1 MWAQSDFSATY
12 TSNVTLSTA
21 GGTSASSAIVK
32 LSSDGTDFNALKAGT
47 SKAAGAIRITV
58 PSGTKYLHLHAAA
71 WKGDNVTLSV
81 SPKTNLSP
89 NSISLT
95 ADAGV
100 SNNTPFTLSSPANAT
115 TSYYK
120 VITFTNALTS
130 ETNLTFTASSGK
142 RFVVWGVNAEEQ
154 SGPVAVT
161 GVGLNKNQLALV
173 VGNSEQLTAAV
184 SPSNADNQSVSWES
198 DNTSVAEVA
207 QDGTVTAVAAGTA
220 TITVTTQDGDYTA
233 TCEVTVTSD
242 DVAVTGVNLNT
253 NSFEVYKGNTFNLVA
268 TVTPTGA
275 TNQNVTWE
283 SADPSVATVE
293 NGVVTGVNMGSTTIT
308 VTTVDGGFTDEATV
322 TVNPVPG
329 TADLP
334 FTASQALALT
344 QTLGANESSMDDV
357 YVHGKVSRIQEF
369 RTDGSAT
376 YFISNDGTETDE
388 FEIFRGL
395 GLESA
400 AFTSETL
407 QVGDE
412 VTVCGKLY
420 NYGGNTPEMKQPNY
434 LTYWYRV
441 EKAENGLAY
450 ETTEFNLNI
459 GDGFV
464 APTLIN
470 PNGLTVTYESSDENV
485 VVVDE
490 NTGEVYV
497 ETSVEGTAT
506 VTATFAGDDTYKAG
520 SVSYI
525 VNVVDSRPSAN
536 LSYDVTHFD
545 VNEGEE
551 DDFVTPT
558 LNNPNSVTVTY
569 ASDNE
574 DVALVDENTGEVVL
588 LGELGTANITATFA
602 GNSTYKAGSATYSVT
617 VKKVAAQTG
626 WVLTA
631 FNDLAT
637 DDVVVI
643 VDKTSSKA
651 MSNSNGTSSA
661 PSAVDVTL
669 TSEQD
674 AIDQAEVAATLQWV
688 VTKTADGV
696 QFQVSGTSD
705 YLYCINDNKG
715 VRVGANPANVFTL
728 PDSHLVHNGTGRY
741 LGVYNSQDWRCYTT
755 INTNIT
761 KTDVAFYKYVEGA
774 AKQENGLAYE
784 TTEFNVN
791 MDEVDAF
798 VAPTLTNP
806 NGLTVTYTSSDDA
819 IVLVDEITGEV
830 AVSATDG
837 SAIVTATF
845 AGNDTYKAG
854 SVSYTV
860 NVIDNR
866 AEAGLS
872 YDETEINVNMSE
884 ADQFVAPTLNNPN
897 GLDVTYSSSDDTIVL
912 VDENTGEVVVSPT
925 VGSATITATFAGNS
939 TYKPGNASYTITVVD
954 DRAEAG
960 LSYTVT
966 AFKVNEGE
974 ESSFV
979 APVLNNP
986 NGLAVTYTSSNES
999 VAIVDEN
1006 DGSQVLFMGALG
1018 TTTITATFAGNSA
1031 YKAGEASYTIT
1042 VKDAN
1047 VVKVLNETFAGCEG
1061 KGGND
1066 GVFNPSATK
1075 AAVTDLK
1082 GWTLTNAYGS
1092 YQCLKMGASS
1102 KQGEVVSP
1110 AIPVVAGSEYTLT
1123 FKAAPWASESTS
1135 MDVAVTGGSIDGLST
1150 DEMATGDW
1158 NNYEATITVNPGVSE
1173 ITLTFTAS
1181 KYRFFIDDIVLEGAA
1196 RKGSFTISG
1205 AGKATLYVADA
1216 FEMPE
1221 GVIGKVVPAVGEP
1234 DGDGV
1239 ALLNTDSKY
1248 QPGTVVP
1255 AEEAILLE
1263 GEGGTYNYN
1272 IVCGGEKTA
1281 DNMLKGTLVATT
1293 PSTEGVKFYML
1304 SYGTGA
1310 HASDLGFYY
1319 GADGGAAFA
1328 CAAGKCWLEVPASA
1342 GIKTLLFD
1350 AHVTGLNDSLLRS
1363 ADSVIYDLSGRR
1375 VAQPVKGGLYIVN
1388 GKKVLVK

>member
-12 TSNVTLSTA
+12 TSNVTLSTG
-21 GGTSASSAIVK
+21 GGTSASNAIVK
-32 LSSDGTDFNALKAGT
+32 LSSDGTDFDALKAGT

-81 SPKTNLSP
+81 SPNTNLSP

-173 VGNSEQLTAAV
+173 VGNSEQLTATV

-220 TITVTTQDGDYTA
+220 TITVTTQDGDHTA
-233 TCEVTVTSD
+233 TCEVTVTSGV
-242 DVAVTGVNLNT
+242 VAVKGVTLNT

-268 TVTPTGA
+268 TVTPTEA

-308 VTTVDGGFTDEATV
+308 VTTVDGSFTDEATV

-420 NYGGNTPEMKQPNY
+420 NYGGITPEMKQPNY

-450 ETTEFNLNI
+450 ATTEFNLNL
-459 GDGFV
+459 GDDFV

-520 SVSYI
+520 SVSYT

-551 DDFVTPT
+551 GDFVAPT

-574 DVALVDENTGEVVL
+574 DVALVDENTGEVEL

-626 WVLTA
+626 WVLTD

-651 MSNSNGTSSA
+651 MSNANGTGSA
-661 PSAVDVTL
+661 PSAVGVTL

-688 VTKTADGV
+688 VTKTADGL

-705 YLYCINDNKG
+705 YLYCTNTNNG
-715 VRVGANPANVFTL
+715 VRVGTNPANVFTL
-728 PDSHLVHNGTGRY
+728 PGSHLVHNGTSRY
-741 LGVYNSQDWRCYTT
+741 LGVYNSQDWRCYTL
-755 INTNIT
+755 INFNIT

-791 MDEVDAF
+791 MDEVDDF
-798 VAPTLTNP
+798 VTPTLTNP

-819 IVLVDEITGEV
+819 IVLVDENTGEV
-830 AVSATDG
+830 VVSATEG
-837 SAIVTATF
+837 SAIITATF

-872 YDETEINVNMSE
+872 FDKASVTVKAGEEE
-884 ADQFVAPTLNNPN
+884 AFVAPTLTNPHD
-897 GLDVTYSSSDDTIVL
+897 LSVMYSSNNDGVAM
-912 VDENTGEVVVSPT
+912 VDENTGEVVFMGDMGVVT
-925 VGSATITATFAGNS
+925 VTATFAGN
-939 TYKPGNASYTITVVD
+939 AS
-954 DRAEAG
+954 
-960 LSYTVT
+960 
-966 AFKVNEGE
+966 
-974 ESSFV
+974 
-979 APVLNNP
+979 
-986 NGLAVTYTSSNES
+986 
-999 VAIVDEN
+999 
-1006 DGSQVLFMGALG
+1006 
-1018 TTTITATFAGNSA
+1018 
-1031 YKAGEASYTIT
+1031 YKAGVASYNIV
-1042 VKDAN
+1042 VKDGN
-1047 VVKVLNETFAGCEG
+1047 VVKVLNETFDGCAGV
-1061 KGGND
+1061 GGND

-1158 NNYEATITVNPGVSE
+1158 NNYEATITVDPGVSE

-1181 KYRFFIDDIVLEGAA
+1181 KNRFFLDDIVLEGAA

-1319 GADGGAAFA
+1319 GADGGAAFV

>member
-1 MWAQSDFSATY
+1 MEKLKSFKLWLVTLLLMTFSTGAWADDFLLFEDALEEGDYVIYYNGYAMKNTLSNNRLTFESVTPSEGVISNPDASIVWHIAKNGDNWTIYNEAVGKYAASTGAKNKAGLQDSDDNKALWTVTGTGTYEFENVENKAKGVNSLLRNNGTYGFATY
-12 TSNVTLSTA
+12 AAST
-21 GGTSASSAIVK
+21 GGK
-32 LSSDGTDFNALKAGT
+32 LSLYKKADGP
-47 SKAAGAIRITV
+47 I
-58 PSGTKYLHLHAAA
+58 
-71 WKGDNVTLSV
+71 
-81 SPKTNLSP
+81 
-89 NSISLT
+89 
-95 ADAGV
+95 
-100 SNNTPFTLSSPANAT
+100 
-115 TSYYK
+115 
-120 VITFTNALTS
+120 
-130 ETNLTFTASSGK
+130 
-142 RFVVWGVNAEEQ
+142 
-154 SGPVAVT
+154 AVT
-161 GVGLNKNQLALV
+161 GVELNKNQLPLV
-173 VGNSEQLTAAV
+173 VGNSEQLTATV

-233 TCEVTVTSD
+233 TCEVVVTSGV
-242 DVAVTGVNLNT
+242 VAVTGVNLNT

-268 TVTPTGA
+268 TVTPTEA

-308 VTTVDGGFTDEATV
+308 VTTVDGSFTDEATV

-344 QTLGANESSMDDV
+344 QALGANESSMDDV

-369 RTDGSAT
+369 RIDGSAT

-459 GDGFV
+459 GDDFV

-520 SVSYI
+520 SVSYT

-551 DDFVTPT
+551 GDFVAPT

-588 LGELGTANITATFA
+588 LGALGTANITATFA
-602 GNSTYKAGSATYSVT
+602 GNSTYKASSATYSVT

-626 WVLTA
+626 WVLTD

-637 DDVVVI
+637 NDVVVI

-688 VTKTADGV
+688 VTKTVDGL

-705 YLYCINDNKG
+705 YLYCTNANNG
-715 VRVGANPANVFTL
+715 VRVGTNPANVFTL
-728 PDSHLVHNGTGRY
+728 PGSHLVHNGTSRY
-741 LGVYNSQDWRCYTT
+741 LGVYNSQDWRCYTS
-755 INTNIT
+755 IIANIS

-791 MDEVDAF
+791 MDEVDGF

-819 IVLVDEITGEV
+819 IVLVDENTGEV
-830 AVSATDG
+830 AVSATEG

-872 YDETEINVNMSE
+872 FDKASVTVKAGEEE
-884 ADQFVAPTLNNPN
+884 AFVAPTLTNPHD
-897 GLDVTYSSSDDTIVL
+897 LSVMYSSNNDGVAM
-912 VDENTGEVVVSPT
+912 VDENTGEVVFMGDMGVVT
-925 VGSATITATFAGNS
+925 VTATFAGN
-939 TYKPGNASYTITVVD
+939 AS
-954 DRAEAG
+954 
-960 LSYTVT
+960 
-966 AFKVNEGE
+966 
-974 ESSFV
+974 
-979 APVLNNP
+979 
-986 NGLAVTYTSSNES
+986 
-999 VAIVDEN
+999 
-1006 DGSQVLFMGALG
+1006 
-1018 TTTITATFAGNSA
+1018 
-1031 YKAGEASYTIT
+1031 YKAGVASYNIV
-1042 VKDAN
+1042 VKDGN
-1047 VVKVLNETFAGCEG
+1047 VVKVLNETFDGCAGA
-1061 KGGND
+1061 GGND
-1066 GVFNPSATK
+1066 GKFSSVNPSAGS
-1075 AAVTDLK
+1075 VTDLK
-1082 GWTLTNAYGS
+1082 GWDFTNVYES
-1092 YQCLKMGASS
+1092 DQCLKFGTGS
-1102 KQGEVVSP
+1102 KSGSATTP
-1110 AIPVVAGSEYTLT
+1110 SIPVVPGETYTLT
-1123 FKAAPWASESTS
+1123 FKAAPWGSISAS
-1135 MDVAVTGGSIDGLST
+1135 MDVQVTGGTIDGLST
-1150 DEMATGDW
+1150 DVMVNNDW
-1158 NNYEATITVNPGVSE
+1158 NNYEATVTVNPGVSE
-1173 ITLTFTAS
+1173 ITLTISAS
-1181 KYRFFIDDIVLEGAA
+1181 DKRFFLDDVVLEGAA

>member
-12 TSNVTLSTA
+12 TSNVTLSTG
-21 GGTSASSAIVK
+21 GGTSASNAIVK
-32 LSSDGTDFNALKAGT
+32 LSSDGTDFDALKAGT

-81 SPKTNLSP
+81 SPNTNLSP

-161 GVGLNKNQLALV
+161 DVELNKSSISLA
-173 VGNSEQLTAAV
+173 VGMVETLTATVLPTEAANKNV
-184 SPSNADNQSVSWES
+184 SWSSDNQA
-198 DNTSVAEVA
+198 VATV
-207 QDGTVTAVAAGTA
+207 DGGTVIAVAPGTA
-220 TITVTTQDGDYTA
+220 NITVTTEDGGYTA
-233 TCEVTVTSD
+233 TCEVTVTSET
-242 DVAVTGVNLNT
+242 VEVTGVSLNT
-253 NSFEVYKGNTFNLVA
+253 NSFEVYKGSTYELTA
-268 TVTPTGA
+268 TVAPNDA
-275 TNQNVTWE
+275 TNKNVLWSSDDET
-283 SADPSVATVE
+283 VATVE
-293 NGVVTGVNMGSTTIT
+293 NGVVTGVKAGTTTIT
-308 VTTVDGGFTDEATV
+308 VTTEDGAITDQATV
-322 TVNPVPG
+322 TVKNVPG
-329 TADLP
+329 SVDQPYTPAE
-334 FTASQALALT
+334 
-344 QTLGANESSMDDV
+344 ANEITSALPSNGYSDGYV
-357 YVHGKVSRIQEF
+357 YVAGIVSRITSF
-369 RTDGSAT
+369 STSAQ
-376 YFISNDGTETDE
+376 YYISADGTETDE
-388 FEIFRGL
+388 FYVYNGKYL
-395 GLESA
+395 NGA
-400 AFTSETL
+400 DFTDADEL

-412 VTVCGKLY
+412 VVVYGRLY
-420 NYGGNTPEMKQPNY
+420 NYKGTIPEMAAYSEIYSTHRTEKQEPELSY
-434 LTYWYRV
+434 
-441 EKAENGLAY
+441 
-450 ETTEFNLNI
+450 TTTVYNVPL
-459 GDGFV
+459 GDDSFV
-464 APTLIN
+464 APSLTN
-470 PNGLTVTYESSDENV
+470 PHNLVVSYASSNEEV
-485 VVVDE
+485 AVVDVA
-490 NTGEVYV
+490 TGEVV
-497 ETSVEGTAT
+497 LETSVEGSATITAS
-506 VTATFAGDDTYKAG
+506 FAGDA
-520 SVSYI
+520 
-525 VNVVDSRPSAN
+525 
-536 LSYDVTHFD
+536 
-545 VNEGEE
+545 
-551 DDFVTPT
+551 
-558 LNNPNSVTVTY
+558 
-569 ASDNE
+569 
-574 DVALVDENTGEVVL
+574 
-588 LGELGTANITATFA
+588 
-602 GNSTYKAGSATYSVT
+602 TYKAGSASY
-617 VKKVAAQTG
+617 
-626 WVLTA
+626 
-631 FNDLAT
+631 
-637 DDVVVI
+637 
-643 VDKTSSKA
+643 
-651 MSNSNGTSSA
+651 
-661 PSAVDVTL
+661 
-669 TSEQD
+669 
-674 AIDQAEVAATLQWV
+674 
-688 VTKTADGV
+688 
-696 QFQVSGTSD
+696 
-705 YLYCINDNKG
+705 
-715 VRVGANPANVFTL
+715 
-728 PDSHLVHNGTGRY
+728 
-741 LGVYNSQDWRCYTT
+741 T
-755 INTNIT
+755 IN
-761 KTDVAFYKYVEGA
+761 V
-774 AKQENGLAYE
+774 
-784 TTEFNVN
+784 
-791 MDEVDAF
+791 VDSR
-798 VAPTLTNP
+798 V
-806 NGLTVTYTSSDDA
+806 
-819 IVLVDEITGEV
+819 
-830 AVSATDG
+830 
-837 SAIVTATF
+837 
-845 AGNDTYKAG
+845 
-854 SVSYTV
+854 
-860 NVIDNR
+860 
-866 AEAGLS
+866 EAGLS

-897 GLDVTYSSSDDTIVL
+897 GLAVTYSSSDDTIVL

-939 TYKPGNASYTITVVD
+939 TYKPGN
-954 DRAEAG
+954 
-960 LSYTVT
+960 
-966 AFKVNEGE
+966 
-974 ESSFV
+974 
-979 APVLNNP
+979 
-986 NGLAVTYTSSNES
+986 
-999 VAIVDEN
+999 
-1006 DGSQVLFMGALG
+1006 
-1018 TTTITATFAGNSA
+1018 
-1031 YKAGEASYTIT
+1031 ASYTIT

-1102 KQGEVVSP
+1102 KQGKVVSP

-1135 MDVAVTGGSIDGLST
+1135 MDVAVTGGTIDGLST
-1150 DEMATGDW
+1150 DVMVNNEW
-1158 NNYEATITVNPGVSE
+1158 NNYEATVTVNPGVSE

-1181 KYRFFIDDIVLEGAA
+1181 KNRFFIDDIVLEGAA